1 MTLPDDLRRPL
12 HATALRIRLQRALDV
27 GAQLSLAGL
36 GLAGLVVAL
45 LKTEALAEAMA
56 EAAEAMAERP
66 SSPAAFWADTVT
78 MRRLPWRAA

>member
-45 LKTEALAEAMA
+45 LKTEALAEASA
-56 EAAEAMAERP
+56 TPWLWAAARSPPPGPP
-66 SSPAAFWADTVT
+66 S
-78 MRRLPWRAA
+78 